1 MRVTPV
7 PDGDADADGNARVL
21 LQLLKDV
28 QVALDQWRLRDDPGW
43 IAVLGADLQ
52 APPGEAVAR
61 LERLVA
67 VGDAGEDD
75 QLAFPGK
82 ALERLAQGARRLRH
96 AGGLSP
102 EVRCRAPPR
111 VFNGQPGVPLR
122 HTMQTIP
129 GPGGA
134 AC

>member
-75 QLAFPGK
+75 QLAFPGR
-82 ALERLAQGARRLRH
+82 ALERLAQEARRLRLDGDLSLESPGRAQAEIFIAPARVGGH
-96 AGGLSP
+96 ANN
-102 EVRCRAPPR
+102 E
-111 VFNGQPGVPLR
+111 NN
-122 HTMQTIP
+122 P
-129 GPGGA
+129 GPG
-134 AC
+134 